1 MSNGFWDGVL
11 LGLLLSDNDDDDN
24 DDGGNGGGGCFG
36 CLCVLIVLYI
46 ALCIIVGILRLIF

>member
-11 LGLLLSDNDDDDN
+11 LGLLLSDNDDDDS

-36 CLCVLIVLYI
+36 CLCVLIVLYVALSII
-46 ALCIIVGILRLIF
+46 AGIISLFF